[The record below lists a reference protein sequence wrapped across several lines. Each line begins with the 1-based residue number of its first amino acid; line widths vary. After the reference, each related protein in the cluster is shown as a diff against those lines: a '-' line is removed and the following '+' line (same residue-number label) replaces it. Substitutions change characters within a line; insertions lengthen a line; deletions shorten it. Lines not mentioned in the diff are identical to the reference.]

1 MAEKISA
8 NRGDLF
14 EVFFAAAVA
23 ARFVKRA
30 KTKTSRTLPT
40 VNVSDVDAILT
51 EMMKKG
57 YVKQVNDVGS
67 AVIDTV
73 SVSVSVPKK
82 AQDFLAT
89 KANWTKVSDLRNGA
103 VSFVNSHSRLNAQ
116 ARGLSINA
124 REDVI
129 RVTAA
134 GTEDQKGTKAD
145 VKVEVNSP
153 TNPDKRFR
161 NIDYSLKVE
170 GGEQFHQVSG
180 QGFDKFL
187 NIFGE
192 MGLDVS
198 PIAEKYQ
205 DFIDEFFDKEVFTK
219 KYTSRDNAKSTGGG
233 EYLKKAA
240 RLVYTYATQKL
251 NEGLDTEEK
260 TDVKSKFADYIIYG
274 LSRNVNTELVKFAGD
289 GKVKTRVANRE
300 FREILANSRFNAR
313 INASGDPKIE
323 IYLSKP
329 DGTKLSGNTNLIIQI
344 RYKMEDNKT
353 YEKDCFGCKVVS
365 GMLFSG
371 LAGYQMSQCEWRRL
385 NF

>member
-30 KTKTSRTLPT
+30 KTKSSKTLPT
-40 VNVSDVDAILT
+40 VTGSDVDTVLT

-82 AQDFLAT
+82 AQDFLSDRT
-89 KANWTKVSDLRNGA
+89 NWAKVSDLKNGA

-124 REDVI
+124 REDFI

-145 VKVEVNSP
+145 VKIEVNSP

-161 NIDYSLKVE
+161 NIDYSLKVD

-187 NIFGE
+187 NIFSE

-198 PIAEKYQ
+198 PVANNYQ
-205 DFIDEFFDKEVFTK
+205 NFIDEFFDKEVFTK
-219 KYTSRDNAKSTGGG
+219 KYASRDNAKETGGG

-240 RLVYTYATQKL
+240 RLVYAYAAKKL
-251 NEGLDTEEK
+251 NEGLDTPDR
-260 TDVKSKFADYIIYG
+260 TDTKVKFADYIIYG
-274 LSRNVNTELVKFAGD
+274 LSRNVNTELVKFTGD
-289 GKVKTRVANRE
+289 GRVKTRVADRQ
-300 FREILANSRFNAR
+300 FRDILANARYNAR

-323 IYLSKP
+323 IYRSNS
-329 DGTKLSGNTNLIIQI
+329 DGTKLSGNSNLIIQI
-344 RYKMEDNKT
+344 RYKMEVASSTTAAGKMYRFYPRN
-353 YEKDCFGCKVVS
+353 YLEAQP
-365 GMLFSG
+365 GMFLI
-371 LAGYQMSQCEWRRL
+371 
-385 NF
+385 

>member
-30 KTKTSRTLPT
+30 KTKSAKTLPT
-40 VNVSDVDAILT
+40 VSGSDVDNVLT
-51 EMMKKG
+51 EMMKSG
-57 YVKQVNDVGS
+57 YIKQVNDVGS

-82 AQDFLAT
+82 AQDFLSNRV
-89 KANWTKVSDLRNGA
+89 NWAKVSDLRNGA
-103 VSFVNSHSRLNAQ
+103 VSFVNTHSRLNAQ

-124 REDVI
+124 REDLI
-129 RVTAA
+129 RITAA

-145 VKVEVNSP
+145 VKIEVNSP
-153 TNPDKRFR
+153 TNPDKKFR
-161 NIDYSLKVE
+161 NIDYSLKVD

-198 PIAEKYQ
+198 PISGKYQ
-205 DFIDEFFDKEVFTK
+205 NFIDEFFDKEIFTK
-219 KYTSRDNAKSTGGG
+219 KYTSRDDAKTTGGG

-251 NEGLDTEEK
+251 NEGLDTADK
-260 TDVKSKFADYIIYG
+260 TDTKVKFADYIIYG
-274 LSRNVNTELVKFAGD
+274 LSRDINTELVKFTGN
-289 GKVKTRVANRE
+289 GKVKTRLANRE
-300 FREILANSRFNAR
+300 FRDILANSRFNAR

-323 IYLSKP
+323 IYKSNM
-329 DGTKLSGNTNLIIQI
+329 DGSKLSGNTNLIIQI
-344 RYKMEDNKT
+344 RYKMEVASST
-353 YEKDCFGCKVVS
+353 TAS
-365 GMLFSG
+365 GKSYRFYPRNYLEAQPGMFLI
-371 LAGYQMSQCEWRRL
+371 
-385 NF
+385 

>member
-1 MAEKISA
+1 MAEKIPA

-30 KTKTSRTLPT
+30 KTKSAKTLPT
-40 VNVSDVDAILT
+40 VSGSDVDIVLT
-51 EMMKKG
+51 EMMKSG
-57 YVKQVNDVGS
+57 YIKKVNDVGS

-82 AQDFLAT
+82 AQDFLSNRV
-89 KANWTKVSDLRNGA
+89 NWVKVSDLRNGA
-103 VSFVNSHSRLNAQ
+103 IAFVNSHNRLNAQ

-124 REDVI
+124 REDFI

-145 VKVEVNSP
+145 VKIEVNSP
-153 TNPDKRFR
+153 TNPDKKFR
-161 NIDYSLKVE
+161 NIDYSLKVD

-198 PIAEKYQ
+198 PIADDYQ
-205 DFIDEFFDKEVFTK
+205 NFIDEFFDKEIFTK
-219 KYTSRDNAKSTGGG
+219 KYTSRDDAKTTGGG

-240 RLVYTYATQKL
+240 RLVYTYATKKL
-251 NEGLDTEEK
+251 NDGLDKIDK
-260 TDVKSKFADYIIYG
+260 TDTKVKFADYIIYG
-274 LSRNVNTELVKFAGD
+274 LSRDINTELVKFTGN
-289 GKVKTRVANRE
+289 GKVKTRLANRE
-300 FREILANSRFNAR
+300 FRDILANSRFNAR

-323 IYLSKP
+323 IYKSNI
-329 DGTKLSGNTNLIIQI
+329 DGSKLSGNTNLIIQI
-344 RYKMEDNKT
+344 RYKMEVASST
-353 YEKDCFGCKVVS
+353 TAS
-365 GMLFSG
+365 GKSYRFYPRNYLEAQPGMFLI
-371 LAGYQMSQCEWRRL
+371 
-385 NF
+385 

>member
-23 ARFVKRA
+23 ARFVKRV
-30 KTKTSRTLPT
+30 KTRSSKLLPT
-40 VNVSDVDAILT
+40 VSSSDVDAVLT
-51 EMMKKG
+51 EMMKSG
-57 YVKQVNDVGS
+57 YIKKVNDVGS

-82 AQDFLAT
+82 AQDFLSN
-89 KANWTKVSDLRNGA
+89 KANWTKVSDLKNGA
-103 VSFVNSHSRLNAQ
+103 IAFVNTHSRLNAQ

-124 REDVI
+124 REDFI
-129 RVTAA
+129 KVTAA

-145 VKVEVNSP
+145 VKIEVNSP
-153 TNPDKRFR
+153 TNPDKKFR
-161 NIDYSLKVE
+161 NIDYSLKVD

-187 NIFGE
+187 NIFSE

-198 PIAEKYQ
+198 PISNQYQ
-205 DFIDEFFDKEVFTK
+205 KFIDEFFDKEVFTK
-219 KYTSRDNAKSTGGG
+219 KYSSRESAKETGGG

-240 RLVYTYATQKL
+240 RLVYTYATEKL
-251 NEGLDTEEK
+251 NEGLDTTNR
-260 TDVKSKFADYIIYG
+260 TDVKVKFADYIIYG

-313 INASGDPKIE
+313 INATGDPKIE

-329 DGTKLSGNTNLIIQI
+329 DGTKLKGNTNLIIQI
-344 RYKMEDNKT
+344 RYKME
-353 YEKDCFGCKVVS
+353 VAS
-365 GMLFSG
+365 GMSG
-371 LAGYQMSQCEWRRL
+371 GMKMYRFYPRNYLEAQPGMFL
-385 NF
+385 I